1 MKKRQGLRILML
13 LENNPYPQDSRVRKE
28 ANSLTEA
35 GYAVTVICPRK
46 AGQPRREVINGVSV
60 SRFPAPT
67 GGEGFIGYLWE
78 YGFSMLAMLVL
89 SWGVLLRG
97 GFDTVHAHNPPD
109 TLVVIGLFYKLLGK
123 KFVFDHH
130 DLSPELFAARFG
142 REEGGTVIRVLR
154 FFEKLS
160 CKAADLVI
168 VTNDS
173 YKEIDMAR
181 GGVPGDRIVI
191 VRNGPSEKFMKGH
204 DPDPELA
211 RSASTILG
219 YIGVTGYQDGI
230 DYFIRALSHLVLDL
244 NVTDVRAVIIG
255 DGDALDSLK
264 ALTTELILDDYVWFA
279 GWQEGDRLL
288 ELLSTAD
295 ICVAP
300 EPSNPYTNRSTMIKL
315 MEYMSLG
322 KPIVAFNLNEH
333 RNTAQDAALY
343 ADPNDELD
351 FARKIAYL
359 IDNPANREELG
370 QAGRKRIEEQLAWPH
385 QARQLID
392 GYQTAIAKRK
402 RNQV

>member
-35 GYAVTVICPRK
+35 GYSVTVICPRK
-46 AGQPRREVINGVSV
+46 AGQPRREVIDGVTV
-60 SRFPAPT
+60 SRFPPPT
-67 GGEGFIGYLWE
+67 GGAGFIGYLWE
-78 YGFSMLAMLVL
+78 YGYSMLAMLVL

-97 GFDTVHAHNPPD
+97 GFDAVHAHNPPD

-123 KFVFDHH
+123 KFIFDHH
-130 DLSPELFAARFG
+130 DLSPELYAARFG
-142 REEGGTVIRVLR
+142 GEEGSTVKVLR

-160 CKAADLVI
+160 CKTADLV
-168 VTNDS
+168 VATNDS
-173 YKEIDMAR
+173 YKEIEAERD
-181 GGVPGDRIVI
+181 GVPAERIVI
-191 VRNGPSEKFMKGH
+191 VRNGPSERFMKGH
-204 DPDPELA
+204 APDPELA
-211 RSASTILG
+211 QSAGTILG

-230 DYFIRALSHLVLDL
+230 DYFIRALSHLVVDL

-264 ALTTELILDDYVWFA
+264 ALTTDLSLDDYVWFA

-300 EPSNPYTNRSTMIKL
+300 EPSNPYNNRSTMIKL

-322 KPIVAFNLNEH
+322 KPIVAFDLNEH

-343 ADPNDELD
+343 AEPNDEMD
-351 FARKIAYL
+351 FAKKIACL
-359 IDNPANREELG
+359 IENPDRREEMG
-370 QAGRKRIEEQLAWPH
+370 RSGRKRIEEQMAWPH
-385 QARQLID
+385 QARQLIR
-392 GYQTAIAKRK
+392 GYQTFVEKQEP
-402 RNQV
+402 NQV